1 MVALC
6 AILVPPGKACRPC
19 RAACRGER
27 HGGAA
32 CLYSAVSLT
41 HSLTHTRLPRCL
53 QVLGTLA
60 NLTERDLPEKHTF
73 ASILTEF
80 SMIEFLYKQLVP
92 GFADDD
98 IVLEVVMLIGQCAA
112 EQDAALLFARSNMP
126 KILNTTLA
134 GAGKR
139 VM

>member
-1 MVALC
+1 
-6 AILVPPGKACRPC
+6 
-19 RAACRGER
+19 
-27 HGGAA
+27 
-32 CLYSAVSLT
+32 
-41 HSLTHTRLPRCL
+41 
-53 QVLGTLA
+53 
-60 NLTERDLPEKHTF
+60 
-73 ASILTEF
+73 
-80 SMIEFLYKQLVP
+80 MIEFLYKQLVP